1 MKTTCSSCSKH
12 SSSIPQA
19 MLGRCSM
26 LCLMCARRCLC
37 GLRTPDFGLRST
49 DSELRFAVF
58 GFRFSITT
66 AKLSVGRLLTDRF
79 AVVDQDERQF
89 ENPKPNPVKVCL
101 I

>member
-37 GLRTPDFGLRST
+37 VLRTSDCVLRTPNFDL
-49 DSELRFAVF
+49 
-58 GFRFSITT
+58 RFSISDLRFRLQSY
-66 AKLSVGRLLTDRF
+66 LSVACLLTASRSSIKTNGNSKIQNQ
-79 AVVDQDERQF
+79 VLLRS
-89 ENPKPNPVKVCL
+89 L
-101 I
+101 